1 MITKTLLRTVSLGL
15 LLALGLLGL
24 VSPALA
30 HEDLLS
36 STPAEGSALDE
47 PPSMVTLEFS
57 AAPSPSFV
65 ATTVTAADGTRVD
78 AGAPLVT
85 GPVVTIPVRTDIPA
99 GTYTIGYRVTSN
111 DGHPITGQVGY
122 TVSNSGVIATTSAPT
137 PVSTT
142 STPAPA
148 PAVAEEGGSPVWPW
162 FIGVVVVIVA
172 VSAVVLR
179 RLGR

>member
-99 GTYTIGYRVTSN
+99 GTYAIGYRVTSN
-111 DGHPITGQVGY
+111 DGHPITGQVTY
-122 TVSNSGVIATTSAPT
+122 SVATSGVVTASSTPA
-137 PVSTT
+137 PVSTP
-142 STPAPA
+142 SAPAPA
-148 PAVAEEGGSPVWPW
+148 PAAAEEGGSPVWPW
-162 FIGVVVVIVA
+162 LIGIVAVIVA
-172 VSAVVLR
+172 VSAVVVR